1 MSGFAIDVE
10 RRRVLAPD
18 CCEIC
23 FTGAGLDLLR
33 VFLECTSRLLSRD
46 QLLHLPQG
54 RNLDPFDRSLDLL
67 MSRLRRKLG
76 EKPAE
81 PVFRPVRNGAVTSL
95 NAVSLR
101 W

>member
-10 RRRVLAPD
+10 RRCVLAPD

-23 FTGAGLDLLR
+23 LNGAEFDLLR
-33 VFLECTSRLLSRD
+33 VFLERKSRLLSRD

-54 RNLDPFDRSLDLL
+54 RNLDPFDRSLVLL
-67 MSRLRRKLG
+67 MSRLRRKLD
-76 EKPAE
+76 EKTAE
-81 PVFRPVRNGAVTSL
+81 PVFRTVRNGAVTSL

-101 W
+101 C

>member
-1 MSGFAIDVE
+1 M
-10 RRRVLAPD
+10 LAPD

-23 FTGAGLDLLR
+23 LTGAGLDLLR
-33 VFLECTSRLLSRD
+33 VFLKRTSGLLSRD
-46 QLLHLPQG
+46 QLLDLAQG
-54 RNLDPFDRSLDLL
+54 RNLDPFDRSIDVL